1 MRSLMNLLMLYLLP
15 YYFTKKY
22 IVVCFHCS
30 NPENIES
37 IIVLQILY
45 IKQLRVVI
53 LMPWYES
60 SFIISYMLLTL
71 LDCNQLLP
79 FLPFPSE
86 KLVFHQFLQERRDI
100 LVELEVPADDVA
112 NETVPL
118 RISKS
123 C

>member
-1 MRSLMNLLMLYLLP
+1 
-15 YYFTKKY
+15 
-22 IVVCFHCS
+22 
-30 NPENIES
+30 
-37 IIVLQILY
+37 
-45 IKQLRVVI
+45 
-53 LMPWYES
+53 
-60 SFIISYMLLTL
+60 MLLTL
-71 LDCNQLLP
+71 LDCDQL
-79 FLPFPSE
+79 LPFPSE